1 MPKAAEKNT
10 GLARHSKLAWLV
22 PFASFVVG
30 MLVSGTTVLQFE
42 SNRMQ
47 NRRQEATDLTI
58 QVADEIKNS
67 LSRSLSS
74 TYALAAVIRQ
84 SNGQIPQFPQLAK
97 EMLDLYPGVGSLQ
110 IAPNGIISQIVPLQ
124 GNEKAIGHNLL
135 ADTTR
140 NVEAIRALQTRS
152 LTLAGP
158 FELVQGGQATVG
170 RLPVFLNK
178 QGGAETFWG
187 FSIALIRISDLLE
200 VAKIER
206 VVDRGFSYQLSH
218 PNPHTGKSE
227 VFSSSGKSLASP
239 VNQVIQVPN
248 GRWTLSVEPVDG
260 WYAPQVIFAEALLVL
275 FFSSTCA
282 VVVWWL
288 IRQPIILQR
297 RVDQRT
303 GELSKLNVKLQA
315 EIVERRNVQEALLA
329 SENKLRSI
337 FASLTDVILILDA
350 DGRYVEIAPTNTGR
364 LYSPAQE
371 LLGKRVSEIFPKE
384 TADFFLAAIHK
395 TLSSGEI
402 SSVDYQLSLGSEE
415 VWFTGN
421 VTPLSANLVVWSAR
435 DITQRKHSEDER
447 LKLEQQILHAQK
459 LESLGVLAGG
469 IAHDFNNILTAIIGN
484 ADLALMRLNPESPV
498 IENLRRIENAAVRAS
513 DLARQMLAYSGKGRF
528 VIEEIDLSRL
538 VQEMGHMLEVSISKK
553 ALVRY
558 NCSRNLP
565 AITADATQVRQIIM
579 NLVINAS
586 EAIGDKSGV
595 ISITTGCL
603 ECNDSYMKETWLSG
617 EISAGLYVSLEV
629 ADTGC
634 GMSKE
639 TLTKIFDPFFTTKFT
654 GRGLGMAA
662 VLGIVRSH
670 KGAIKVY
677 SEPGKGTTFK
687 LLFPAGAKPAE
698 LFARTEGAG
707 KEWQGSGTVLLV
719 DDEETIRALGS
730 EMLKE
735 LGYQVITAEDG
746 RQGLDI
752 FNSRKD
758 ITLVILDLT
767 MPHMDGEQCFRAL
780 RQVDPNVRIVMSSG
794 FNEQEVSEK
803 FVGKGLCG
811 FIQKPYTLS
820 SLRDVLSVVHI
831 Q

>member
-10 GLARHSKLAWLV
+10 GPPRRSKMLWGASL
-22 PFASFVVG
+22 ASFVLG
-30 MLVSGTTVLQFE
+30 ILVSGTTVLQFE
-42 SNRMQ
+42 SNRML
-47 NRRQEATDLTI
+47 NRRQEAIDLTV
-58 QVADEIKNS
+58 QVAAEIKNS
-67 LSRSLSS
+67 LSSSLSS

-97 EMLDLYPGVGSLQ
+97 EMLDLYPGIGSLQ
-110 IAPNGIISQIVPLQ
+110 IAPNGIISEIVPLK

-135 ADTTR
+135 ADTAR
-140 NVEAIRALQTRS
+140 NAEAIRALQTRS

-170 RLPVFLNK
+170 RLPIFLKK

-187 FSIALIRISDLLE
+187 FSIALIRIPDLLE
-200 VAKIER
+200 VAKIQR

-218 PNPHTGKSE
+218 PNAGKNE
-227 VFSSSGKSLASP
+227 VFSSSGNSLVNP

-248 GRWTLSVEPVDG
+248 GQWILSVEPVDG
-260 WYAPQVIFAEALLVL
+260 WYSSQVIFAEALFVL
-275 FFSSTCA
+275 LFSSTCA

-288 IRQPIILQR
+288 IRQPIVLQR

-303 GELSKLNVKLQA
+303 GELSLMNVKLQA
-315 EIVERRNVQEALLA
+315 EIIERKNAQEALLA

-350 DGRYVEIAPTNTGR
+350 DGRYVEIAPTNTDR
-364 LYSPAQE
+364 LYRPPYE
-371 LLGKRVSEIFPKE
+371 LLGKRVSEVFPKE
-384 TADFFLAAIHK
+384 TADFFLAAIRK

-402 SSVDYQLSLGSEE
+402 SSVDYQLSLGSDE

-447 LKLEQQILHAQK
+447 LKLEQQMLHAQK

-553 ALVRY
+553 AVVRY
-558 NCSRNLP
+558 NCNRNLP

-603 ECNDSYMKETWLSG
+603 ECSDSYMKEAWLSG
-617 EISAGLYVSLEV
+617 QISTGLYVTLEV

-698 LFARTEGAG
+698 LFAGAEGAG
-707 KEWQGSGTVLLV
+707 KEWLGNGTVLLV

-780 RQVDPNVRIVMSSG
+780 RQVDPTVRIVMSSG

-803 FVGKGLCG
+803 FIGKGLSG

-820 SLRDVLSVVHI
+820 SLREVLSLVHI